1 MSQILDQLTLNIK
14 LEDSISLDKFIV
26 CESNKHSLQF
36 IENSLTGDSISN
48 LFYIWGEEGV
58 GKSYLM
64 KAINK
69 EYRKLNKKT
78 FHLSLENSKA
88 LSHTILEDLSFMD
101 VILIERIDCMLN
113 DIEWENKIFSL
124 INGALNSNLRIYISS
139 NVVAKDLDIGL
150 KDLTSRLSY
159 FTGIE
164 IPEISQREKI
174 EAIKQSA
181 TRKGL
186 KLDDSTINY
195 ILNHTS
201 RSLTDLL
208 RLLGDLDSYSLKKK
222 RKINISLVSQMLR
235 ENFNNSHK

>member
-1 MSQILDQLTLNIK
+1 MI
-14 LEDSISLDKFIV
+14 
-26 CESNKHSLQF
+26 
-36 IENSLTGDSISN
+36 
-48 LFYIWGEEGV
+48 
-58 GKSYLM
+58 
-64 KAINK
+64 
-69 EYRKLNKKT
+69 
-78 FHLSLENSKA
+78 
-88 LSHTILEDLSFMD
+88 
-101 VILIERIDCMLN
+101 
-113 DIEWENKIFSL
+113 
-124 INGALNSNLRIYISS
+124 
-139 NVVAKDLDIGL
+139 
-150 KDLTSRLSY
+150 SRLSY

-174 EAIKQSA
+174 EAIKLSA